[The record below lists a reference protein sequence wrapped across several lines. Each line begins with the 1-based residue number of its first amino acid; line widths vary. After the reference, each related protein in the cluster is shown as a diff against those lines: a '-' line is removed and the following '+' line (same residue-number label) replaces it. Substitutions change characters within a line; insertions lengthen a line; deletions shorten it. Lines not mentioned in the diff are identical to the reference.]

1 MFGIGGDSAFLNVAH
16 PFGCSIDTFMVIPGY
31 DPLIANFDLNPDTY
45 PKCLSSDNKTLVIT
59 DLSTG
64 ATFGGWN
71 FGDGSTSTSPNPTH
85 TYSTANTYNVCV
97 TVTNDCGSDT
107 DCESV
112 TVDMLT
118 GIDEVELGSL
128 LLYPNPS
135 DGTFN
140 LELSDY
146 EGSANINVLDMTGRV
161 VFTSIETAAKAQLS
175 LNQLSSG
182 TYGLIVRGENGKTA
196 MSRLIKN

>member
-1 MFGIGGDSAFLNVAH
+1 M
-16 PFGCSIDTFMVIPGY
+16 Y
-31 DPLIANFDLNPDTY
+31 D
-45 PKCLSSDNKTLVIT
+45 
-59 DLSTG
+59 
-64 ATFGGWN
+64 

-112 TVDMLT
+112 TVDVLT
-118 GIDEVELGSL
+118 GITEATLGSL

-140 LELSDY
+140 LEISDH
-146 EGSANINVLDMTGRV
+146 EGLANINVLDMAGRV
-161 VFTSIETAAKAQLS
+161 VFTQTVSMTSNFKKTFS
-175 LNQLSSG
+175 LNVAEG
-182 TYGLIVRGENGKTA
+182 TYVLQLQTARGIVIRKLEI
-196 MSRLIKN
+196 R